1 MNEDGEKEIG
11 VPELIDGFDASIE
24 DRKAAKVGPAG
35 IDIAYHRLGQPHAPA
50 VLLIM
55 GVAAQSIHWPDGFC
69 HALVERGLQVI
80 RFDSRDA
87 GLSTHLTD
95 APPPN
100 LPAALAGD
108 LSSASYTL
116 SDMAADTVG
125 LLDVLGIE
133 QAHVV
138 GASMG
143 GYIAQTM
150 AIEHPERV
158 RSLVSMMSTTGGM
171 HVGQPSPEVL
181 REVFGG
187 PRATTREEV
196 IQMMLRAARA
206 VGSPGYPMN
215 EREAA
220 ARAGRAYDRCYD
232 PAGAARQGIAAIA
245 SGDRT
250 ERLRRL
256 AVPALVIHGLA
267 DRMCDV
273 SGGRATADAIPGA
286 DLVLIEGMGHDL
298 PPGLRLQLAE
308 RIADFVWRVER
319 AVPA

>member
-1 MNEDGEKEIG
+1 M
-11 VPELIDGFDASIE
+11 PELMDGFDASIKDE
-24 DRKAAKVGPAG
+24 KAARVGPAG
-35 IDIAYHRLGQPHAPA
+35 IDIAYHRLGQPDAPA
-50 VLLIM
+50 VLLII
-55 GVAAQSIHWPDGFC
+55 GVAGQSIHWPDQFC

-80 RFDSRDA
+80 RFDNRDA

-133 QAHVV
+133 KAHVV

-158 RSLVSMMSTTGGM
+158 RSLVSMMSTTGDT
-171 HVGQPSPEVL
+171 HVGQPSPAVL

-187 PRATTREEV
+187 PPATTREELV
-196 IQMMLRAARA
+196 QMMLRAARA

-215 EREAA
+215 EREVA

-232 PAGAARQGIAAIA
+232 PVGAARQGIAAIA

-250 ERLRRL
+250 ERLRCL

-273 SGGRATADAIPGA
+273 SGGRATAAAIPGA

-298 PPGLRLQLAE
+298 PPGLRVQLAE
-308 RIADFVWRVER
+308 RLAEFVWRVER
-319 AVPA
+319 GVPA